1 MQDTKVKTKALDKGN
16 CPTARLGGKE
26 AGVKPTSPRTG
37 TGYEAGDAD
46 EFARQNEVHEVS
58 ASQVK
63 PGVASGK
70 FTSLPGEACP
80 PRGGARE
87 RVRRPVRGN
96 PHGER
101 TGVSRGRSS
110 AGYEPGVGVYPPQG
124 ALKAPDGL
132 TSARR
137 TELIG
142 SVATAATCQ
151 LELPL
156 HGDGSGLAR
165 SSAAETDGAQ
175 VSELWA
181 GILGP
186 ANLNEAWRRVRT
198 NGGAAGIDRMTVASF
213 PAFFRAHGPAVLAKL
228 RAGSYRPSPV
238 RRTFIPKKD
247 GGERPLGI
255 PTVLDRVIQQALAQE
270 LHGVFAETFS
280 EHSYAYQP
288 GRNAHDALRAVQ
300 EAAAE
305 GYTEAVDCDL
315 KGFFDHVDHD
325 LLMARVAAKV
335 RDKRVLRLIGRYL
348 RAGVVLPDG
357 TRERTLRGVPQ
368 GGPLSPLL
376 ANIMLTPLDRELER
390 RGLRFARY
398 ADDFLILVQGRP
410 EAERVM
416 AEVVAFVEGRLKL
429 TVNAAKSRVDKL
441 AKCPFLGCRIERKKI
456 RWSEAAVEEFREK
469 VRALTKRTWGVSMEH
484 RLRSLGRYVQGW
496 FGYYRISRTWGEV
509 LELEKWLR
517 RRVRQ
522 CYWKQWKRS
531 RQRRR
536 LLLKLGADP
545 REVYL
550 ASRSRKGCWRMS
562 TNSIVQAALTNEWLD
577 QQGVPNLQ
585 LLWIAYHY
593 PSQRTPTVKASAEPE
608 TTR

>member
-1 MQDTKVKTKALDKGN
+1 M
-16 CPTARLGGKE
+16 
-26 AGVKPTSPRTG
+26 
-37 TGYEAGDAD
+37 
-46 EFARQNEVHEVS
+46 
-58 ASQVK
+58 
-63 PGVASGK
+63 
-70 FTSLPGEACP
+70 
-80 PRGGARE
+80 
-87 RVRRPVRGN
+87 
-96 PHGER
+96 
-101 TGVSRGRSS
+101 
-110 AGYEPGVGVYPPQG
+110 
-124 ALKAPDGL
+124 
-132 TSARR
+132 
-137 TELIG
+137 
-142 SVATAATCQ
+142 
-151 LELPL
+151 
-156 HGDGSGLAR
+156 
-165 SSAAETDGAQ
+165 
-175 VSELWA
+175 
-181 GILGP
+181 
-186 ANLNEAWRRVRT
+186 
-198 NGGAAGIDRMTVASF
+198 
-213 PAFFRAHGPAVLAKL
+213 
-228 RAGSYRPSPV
+228 

-288 GRNAHDALRAVQ
+288 GRNAHDALRAVRQ
-300 EAAAE
+300 AAAE

-315 KGFFDHVDHD
+315 KGFFDQVDHD

-335 RDKRVLRLIGRYL
+335 RDKRVLRLIDRYL

-398 ADDFLILVQGRP
+398 ADDFLILVRSRN

-416 AEVVAFVEGRLKL
+416 AAVVAFVEGKLKL
-429 TVNAAKSRVDKL
+429 TVNVAKSRVDQL
-441 AKCPFLGCRIERKKI
+441 AKCPFLGCRIERRRI

-536 LLLKLGADP
+536 MLLKLGANP

-593 PSQRTPTVKASAEPE
+593 PSQRMPNAVASAEPE
-608 TTR
+608 TSR